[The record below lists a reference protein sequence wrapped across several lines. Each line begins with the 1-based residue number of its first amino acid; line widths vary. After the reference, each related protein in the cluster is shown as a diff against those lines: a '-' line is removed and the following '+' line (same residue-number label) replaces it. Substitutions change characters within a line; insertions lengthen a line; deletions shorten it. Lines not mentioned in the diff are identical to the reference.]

1 MSPESLRFWDS
12 DLPPDPGAQEIRI
25 DGNPRYVAFL
35 RLAKDLAFPPGERAI
50 TSGNVI
56 TIPQDCDPDWFDIV
70 EEHEK
75 QHVIQ
80 HYDIDNFAEK
90 YARHPAKY
98 EMEAVA
104 RSILRCGLAD
114 RDPRFLHAL
123 RDDLVKRFK
132 VNPAKANEFIASV
145 LETRSYPGVTGP
157 RY

>member
-1 MSPESLRFWDS
+1 MTADKLRFWDS
-12 DLPPDPGAQEIRI
+12 DLPPEPGAQQILI

-35 RLAKDLAFPPGERAI
+35 RLAKDIAFPAGERAL

-56 TIPQDCDPDWFDIV
+56 TIPQDCDPEWYDIV

-90 YARHPAKY
+90 YARHPAKF

-104 RSILRCGLAD
+104 RSIIRCKLAN
-114 RDPRFLHAL
+114 RDPRFL
-123 RDDLVKRFK
+123 REIEMDLAKRFK
-132 VNPAKANEFIASV
+132 VNPARANEFVVSV
-145 LETRSYPGVTGP
+145 VETGEYPGVTGP
-157 RY
+157 R

>member
-1 MSPESLRFWDS
+1 MKAEYLRFWDS
-12 DLPPDPGAQEIRI
+12 ELSPDPGAQQILI

-35 RLAKDLAFPPGERAI
+35 RLAKDIAFPPGERAL

-56 TIPQDCDPDWFDIV
+56 TIPQDCDPEWYDIV

-80 HYDIDNFAEK
+80 NYDIDNFPEK
-90 YARHPAKY
+90 YARHAAKF

-104 RSILRCGLAD
+104 RSIIRCRLWD

-132 VNPAKANEFIASV
+132 VNPARANEFVASV
-145 LETRSYPGVTGP
+145 VETREYPGVTGP
-157 RY
+157 R